1 MSKVVEFTGSPKE
14 SGFKTKELLLE
25 QLSAFGYIH
34 GKMSKKDNKV
44 DILLTDDLTKSSSK
58 MLLAKEL
65 GVEIMS
71 YEEITEL
78 FGLNE

>member
-1 MSKVVEFTGSPKE
+1 MSKVVELTGSPKPY
-14 SGFKTKELLLE
+14 FATKELLLE
-25 QLSAFGYIH
+25 QLADFGYSH

-44 DILLTDDLTKSSSK
+44 DILLTDDLNKSSSK
-58 MLLAKEL
+58 MLLAKSL

-71 YEEITEL
+71 YEDITEL